1 MRFGAMW
8 DSDLDKRSTSI
19 KPSNIKKIIKSKN
32 DGWQQY
38 RITLTAWN
46 NKPDRYRFNACKQE
60 LSIKHIHFFVSYKKH
75 LNKGSRSGTYY
86 LLFHIVIMFVYIP
99 YRALILELPAGIMLF
114 WDAICSYVHWGSY
127 ISPHSFIFRKVYNRT
142 YIKKGLQFHCDFT
155 HVFLHLLLEFEIC
168 HHEQFKN
175 AGLAAHDIL
184 MIISWSD

>member
-60 LSIKHIHFFVSYKKH
+60 LSIKNIHFFVSYKKH

-99 YRALILELPAGIMLF
+99 YRALILELLVGIMLF

-142 YIKKGLQFHCDFT
+142 YIKKGCNSIVISLMYFFT
-155 HVFLHLLLEFEIC
+155 YYLNLKFAIMNSLRMRVWL
-168 HHEQFKN
+168 
-175 AGLAAHDIL
+175 L
-184 MIISWSD
+184 MIF